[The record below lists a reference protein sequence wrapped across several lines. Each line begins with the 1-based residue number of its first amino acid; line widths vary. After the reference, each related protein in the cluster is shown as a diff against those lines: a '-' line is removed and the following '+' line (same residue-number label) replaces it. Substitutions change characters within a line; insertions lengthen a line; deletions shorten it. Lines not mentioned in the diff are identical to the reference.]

1 MGPTLVVLAAGLGS
15 RFGGHKQLVA
25 IGPGGRPL
33 LAYGIHDAARAGF
46 ARAVVVTRAELE
58 PSLRAILSDAEL
70 PLEFTLQSTR
80 PGRPWGTGHALLAA
94 RDLIHEP
101 CMVVNGDDFY
111 GAGTYRVLA
120 EFLDSPGG
128 GNQVPV
134 GALATFPLGVTLSAD
149 GPVNRGICRT
159 EDGAWLAGIEEV
171 RGLVAGQQEWRV
183 DTPVSLNCWGFTPAI
198 FPLMQQRFT
207 AFLEAVEGD
216 PDSEFMLPSA
226 VNDLVAGELLR
237 VRLLRATGPWIG
249 LTWPG
254 DAPRAAADLARMTA
268 AGDYPATW

>member
-15 RFGGHKQLVA
+15 RFGGNKQVAA

-58 PSLRAILSDAEL
+58 PSLRTILSGADL
-70 PLEFTLQSTR
+70 PLEFTFQATR

-94 RDLIHEP
+94 KGVVHEP
-101 CMVVNGDDFY
+101 FMVVNADDFY

-120 EFLDSPGG
+120 EFLTSAAGVDS
-128 GNQVPV
+128 VAA

-149 GPVNRGICRT
+149 GPVNRGVCRT
-159 EDGAWLAGIEEV
+159 EDGTWLAGIEEV
-171 RGLVAGQQEWRV
+171 RGVVAGQREWPG

-198 FPLMQQRFT
+198 FPLVQQRFT
-207 AFLEAVEGD
+207 AYLGAAPGE
-216 PDSEFMLPSA
+216 PDGEFMLPRA
-226 VNDLVAGELLR
+226 VNDLMDLGQLR
-237 VRLLRATGPWIG
+237 VRLLQATGPWIG

>member
-1 MGPTLVVLAAGLGS
+1 MSPTLVVLAAGLGT
-15 RFGGHKQLVA
+15 RFGGHKQLAAV
-25 IGPGGRPL
+25 GPGGRPL

-46 ARAVVVTRAELE
+46 DRAVVVTRAELE
-58 PSLRAILSDAEL
+58 PSLRASLSGAEL
-70 PLEFTLQSTR
+70 PLEFARQATR

-94 RDLIHEP
+94 SDLVHEP
-101 CMVVNGDDFY
+101 FMVVNADDFY

-120 EFLDSPGG
+120 EFLSSPGG
-128 GNQVPV
+128 GDEVPV

-159 EDGAWLAGIEEV
+159 DDGAWLAGIEEV
-171 RGLVAGQQEWRV
+171 RGLAAGQREWAL
-183 DTPVSLNCWGFTPAI
+183 DTPVSLNCWGFTPAV
-198 FPLMQQRFT
+198 FPLVQQRFT
-207 AFLEAVEGD
+207 AHLEAGRGD
-216 PDSEFMLPSA
+216 PGGEFMLPTA
-226 VNDLVAGELLR
+226 VNDLVAGGQLR